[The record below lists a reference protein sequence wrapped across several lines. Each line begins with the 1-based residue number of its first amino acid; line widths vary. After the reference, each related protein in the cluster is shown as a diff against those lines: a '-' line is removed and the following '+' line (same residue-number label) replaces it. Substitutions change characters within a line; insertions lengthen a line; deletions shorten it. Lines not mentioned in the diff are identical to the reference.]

1 MNTENEKKWFVYV
14 GDHHEGPLSVREV
27 FDRKQQGQVTLESY
41 VWCEGMADW
50 LMLHQVPDLEGLLSS
65 FSSAAPA
72 GASAGDAPSM
82 MVEALSPGVHAAVS
96 VQPADDF
103 SQDSSKE
110 ALSAP
115 AQEAAAPQSN
125 VTRAAAS
132 QGFTAHTTPHTSA
145 AQSGKSGKSAGILKG
160 LVIAAGVTA
169 LLFLVGLIGVSRSSN
184 TSLHARF
191 RPLLESVTSKVP
203 VLKGAIKLIPRLA
216 DVKAQELAD
225 LDSARSA
232 SLESGGAIGLA
243 LSNSDPNRPLF
254 YVSSNL
260 PGQAKIT
267 LLIIGESETLLN
279 RLQYSGQVGATLS
292 HGFAKSDVVLMDGGQ
307 PLPKGDYRVYAF
319 DSAEQGDEAAKNA
332 LSALN
337 TVRGPE
343 KLPAEIPQ
351 ASKVV
356 VSRKF
361 FIGGERDQTYL
372 TRLKSFHENIRKK
385 ADRELEELHQFAET
399 LILQHNALTSGFQK
413 LYKAKK
419 VTPAM
424 KAAWKRDSA
433 AWVQISGQ
441 LDQTIQTWSK
451 ETLQNEFFYGK
462 AYELVKNAF
471 QSMRA
476 LFQLEIDFV
485 EKNTDR
491 NAFEIQHGK
500 LLSEARDSLEIM
512 RARTE
517 SLFKAPKTQ
526 SGLPSREGL

>member
-50 LMLHQVPDLEGLLSS
+50 LMLHQVPDLEGELSAHAPAAAAT
-65 FSSAAPA
+65 SAAETASESVTASPETPEAGSAPA
-72 GASAGDAPSM
+72 GVAQESSATTAFDEDKPAQSKNTTR
-82 MVEALSPGVHAAVS
+82 VETLSPGVQAAVS
-96 VQPADDF
+96 VQ
-103 SQDSSKE
+103 
-110 ALSAP
+110 
-115 AQEAAAPQSN
+115 
-125 VTRAAAS
+125 AAS
-132 QGFTAHTTPHTSA
+132 Q
-145 AQSGKSGKSAGILKG
+145 AGSKAKKNPGIMKG
-160 LVIAAGVTA
+160 LAIATGVAVLIFVGA
-169 LLFLVGLIGVSRSSN
+169 LVGVSRSSN

-191 RPLLESVTSKVP
+191 RPLLVSITTKAP
-203 VLKGAIKLIPRLA
+203 LLKKAIKLVPRLA
-216 DVKAQELAD
+216 DVKAQELSE
-225 LDSARSA
+225 LDTARAA
-232 SLESGGAIGLA
+232 SLESGGTIGLA

-260 PGQAKIT
+260 PGEARLT
-267 LLIIGESETLLN
+267 LLVIGEPETLLN
-279 RLQYSGQVGATLS
+279 RLQYSGQVNVTLS
-292 HGFAKSDVVLMDGGQ
+292 HGFTKSDVLLMDGGQ

-319 DSAEQGDEAAKNA
+319 DSAEQKDEATK
-332 LSALN
+332 SALATLN
-337 TVRGPE
+337 EPRQG
-343 KLPAEIPQ
+343 A
-351 ASKVV
+351 KVV
-356 VSRKF
+356 AVHKF

-413 LYKAKK
+413 MYKAKK
-419 VTPAM
+419 ISPAM
-424 KAAWKRDSA
+424 KSAWKRDSA
-433 AWVQISGQ
+433 AWLQISGQ

-451 ETLQNEFFYGK
+451 DTLQNEFFYGK

-500 LLSEARDSLEIM
+500 LLSEARDSLDLM
-512 RARTE
+512 RTRTE
-517 SLFKAPKTQ
+517 ALFKAPKTQ